1 MGLHDL
7 EMFRGDT
14 MTFDVFATKP
24 DPTIGVPLPID
35 LTAAKIWF
43 TAKRTPTDADLNAVV
58 ALVSTVGTAITVVS
72 AASGQ
77 MRIAVPGASTNG
89 LPDDP
94 IALLY
99 AVKVREASGV
109 LTTVQSGVLLV
120 RPSAARAIV

>member
-1 MGLHDL
+1 MGKSIDL

-14 MTFDVFATKP
+14 KTFDVFATKP
-24 DPTIGVPLPID
+24 DPTIGTPTPID

-58 ALVSTVGTAITVVS
+58 ALVSTGSGITVVS
-72 AASGQ
+72 AAAGQ

-94 IALLY
+94 ISLLY

-109 LTTVQSGVLLV
+109 LTTVQSGALLV